1 MPGLNRRRRTKRL
14 AALTGAALLAA
25 GCSSP
30 ARPPSRPAPASQVT
44 TPPVTE
50 HVAHGRFTVVL
61 SAQAVREARTVG
73 VNLSR
78 LVAQALARINA
89 LLPGPRT
96 TIAVNYN
103 PPARLITQTGT
114 GGVTDPVTGQV
125 VVAFGRTPQASLDE
139 ALKFWLPRTL
149 SHEVDHSVRILA
161 GPRFGV
167 TLLQQTISEG
177 ISSVFDEAAFPGP
190 PNPWDRAISPAQEC
204 ILWKKAQPLL
214 LAPGLYNQWMFG
226 GSGVPHWTAF
236 TIGYDIVKDYRHRH
250 PRTSW
255 AALTS
260 AAAPTILSGSHYQPC
275 PH

>member
-1 MPGLNRRRRTKRL
+1 MGV
-14 AALTGAALLAA
+14 ALLAA
-25 GCSSP
+25 GCSP
-30 ARPPSRPAPASQVT
+30 AKPPSHPSRPVPVSQAT

-50 HVAHGRFTVVL
+50 RAAHDRFTVAL
-61 SAQAVREARTVG
+61 SAEAVREARTGG
-73 VNLSR
+73 VNLPR
-78 LVAQALARINA
+78 LVAHALGRINA

-96 TIAVNYN
+96 TIAVNYLSA
-103 PPARLITQTGT
+103 ARLIPQTGT
-114 GGVTDPVTGQV
+114 AGVTDPVTGQV
-125 VVAFGRTPQASLDE
+125 LVGFGPTPQISLDE

-214 LAPGLYNQWMFG
+214 LDTRLYDQWMFG

-236 TIGYDIVKDYRHRH
+236 TIVYDIVKDYRHRH

-255 AALTS
+255 GALTS
-260 AAAPTILSGSHYQPC
+260 ATAPTILSGSHYQPC
-275 PH
+275 SH